1 MSKPMPSRILLI
13 EDDPAISSVVKYY
26 LNKEG
31 YITTS
36 ISDATKAM
44 EAVFEHSPD
53 LVILDWMLGEHS
65 GMDILSEIRRD
76 KEFANLPIIM
86 ISSRNEE
93 LDKVSGLHNG
103 ADDYIV
109 KPFLPIELNARI
121 QAIFRRIRPAFTG
134 QTFTFDDIE
143 LDLTAYEVRRNGVL
157 LKLAPIE
164 FQILQILIEQPGK
177 VFSREHIMKKIWGP
191 GIEVGFRTIDVH
203 ITRLRSALMSQ
214 SQRAG
219 VDVIKTVRTM
229 GYVLRLDPKD
239 LGIGKEGESLMQ
251 DKK

>member
-1 MSKPMPSRILLI
+1 MSKPMPSRILII

-31 YITTS
+31 YLADS
-36 ISDATKAM
+36 HSSAERAM
-44 EAVFEHSPD
+44 EVIRAYSPD
-53 LVILDWMLGEHS
+53 LVILDWMLGEDS
-65 GMDILSEIRRD
+65 GMDVLSEIRVD

-109 KPFLPIELNARI
+109 KPFTPIELNARI
-121 QAIFRRIRPAFTG
+121 QAIFRRMRPTFTG

-143 LDLTAYEVRRNGVL
+143 LDLTSYEVRRNGML

-214 SQRAG
+214 SQREG
-219 VDVIKTVRTM
+219 IDVIKTVRTM
-229 GYVLRLDPKD
+229 GYVLRLDAEN
-239 LGIGKEGESLMQ
+239 LGISAC
-251 DKK
+251 

>member
-1 MSKPMPSRILLI
+1 MSKPMLSRILII

-31 YITTS
+31 YVATS
-36 ISDATKAM
+36 ISEADKAM
-44 EAVFEHSPD
+44 EVIYEYAPD
-53 LVILDWMLGEHS
+53 LVILDWMLGERS
-65 GMDILSEIRRD
+65 GMDVLSDIRGD
-76 KEFANLPIIM
+76 KEYANLPIIM

-109 KPFLPIELNARI
+109 KPFMPIELNARI
-121 QAIFRRIRPAFTG
+121 QAIFRRIRPTFTG
-134 QTFTFDDIE
+134 QSFTFDDVK
-143 LDLTAYEVRRNGVL
+143 LDLTSYEVRRNNVL

-164 FQILQILIEQPGK
+164 FQILQILIEQPGR

-191 GIEVGFRTIDVH
+191 GVEVGFRTIDVH
-203 ITRLRSALMSQ
+203 ITRLRSALISQ
-214 SQRAG
+214 SQRKG

-239 LGIGKEGESLMQ
+239 LSDTQEDQKITV
-251 DKK
+251 